1 MPIHMGYVIVTVILA
16 EIFLRVF
23 QGFPLTITQ
32 TVTHLQ
38 TFSTTTDAIF
48 SYQQTAPLSKII
60 LSVLL
65 VAVFLRT
72 ATLTDCD

>member
-1 MPIHMGYVIVTVILA
+1 MPIDVGYVIVIVTLA
-16 EIFLRVF
+16 EVSLRVL
-23 QGFPLTITQ
+23 QVFPLTIIQ

-38 TFSTTTDAIF
+38 TFSPTTDAVL
-48 SYQQTAPLSKII
+48 SYQQTALLSKII